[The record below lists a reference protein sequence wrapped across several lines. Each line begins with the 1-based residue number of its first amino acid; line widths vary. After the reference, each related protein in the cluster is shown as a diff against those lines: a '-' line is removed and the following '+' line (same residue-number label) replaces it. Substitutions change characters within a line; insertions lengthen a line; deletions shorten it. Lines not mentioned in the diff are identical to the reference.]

1 MGEMGNCGDPEE
13 KAHFEQVLKS
23 FVDYE
28 CDMLGEVARRER
40 NVLKGNSGIVEYLP
54 GGKEG
59 FRTKIEGLK
68 RCVLGNQRLFKGLLD
83 GNGFTAQYSAQLK
96 VDISTEIRNLS
107 KARSTLHQCAREWS
121 EEGRAERE
129 KCFGPLLDYLEKY
142 VSSGADKKVLVPGAG
157 LGRLCAEVVGRG
169 YSCQGNE
176 FSYHMLLMSSYILN
190 ELASSQPEEQV
201 VIHPW
206 IHNPS
211 NHKTVNDMTRP
222 VHIPDVSAVE
232 MIGPNNNA
240 EMSMCAGEFLSCYS
254 SQKNEWDAIMTCFFI
269 DTAPNILAYLKVIFA
284 ALKPGGV
291 WINGGPLLWH
301 WQSNSPKSYT
311 AGKTMQADDSRY
323 DDSIELSYDE
333 VRSIAQGVGFE
344 FKEERWEE
352 VSYTNDSLSMLQS
365 RYQVVQTVAV
375 KPA

>member
-1 MGEMGNCGDPEE
+1 
-13 KAHFEQVLKS
+13 
-23 FVDYE
+23 
-28 CDMLGEVARRER
+28 
-40 NVLKGNSGIVEYLP
+40 
-54 GGKEG
+54 
-59 FRTKIEGLK
+59 
-68 RCVLGNQRLFKGLLD
+68 
-83 GNGFTAQYSAQLK
+83 
-96 VDISTEIRNLS
+96 
-107 KARSTLHQCAREWS
+107 
-121 EEGRAERE
+121 
-129 KCFGPLLDYLEKY
+129 
-142 VSSGADKKVLVPGAG
+142 
-157 LGRLCAEVVGRG
+157 
-169 YSCQGNE
+169 
-176 FSYHMLLMSSYILN
+176 
-190 ELASSQPEEQV
+190 
-201 VIHPW
+201 
-206 IHNPS
+206 
-211 NHKTVNDMTRP
+211 MTRP